1 MSYVPNYEHDIF
13 ISYAR
18 VDNDPLPGAE
28 VDKVTGRKRGWVSTL
43 ILDGLKKELAK
54 QLGRADSYSLWM
66 DDAGLPGNESV
77 TQFIDKQV
85 KNSATVLFI
94 VSPGYLASPWC
105 RLEFNTFLEQMDTE
119 SGRLFMVETQ
129 RLDQD
134 EKLPEFEYTEMGWPI
149 TPEGFHANI
158 MEIVRRY
165 NPKKLVIT
173 ENGSAWADELDSD
186 GRIRDGARSLY
197 LVDHL
202 QQVHR
207 AIQDGAPLTG
217 YLAWSFIDNYEWSC
231 GYRPRFG
238 LVYNDYETQKR
249 TIKDSGYLFAE
260 IIRANGI

>member
-1 MSYVPNYEHDIF
+1 MDRCPEEVPALGKTDLEEMNCYDF
-13 ISYAR
+13 IGLQYYA
-18 VDNDPLPGAE
+18 DN
-28 VDKVTGRKRGWVSTL
+28 L
-43 ILDGLKKELAK
+43 IRD
-54 QLGRADSYSLWM
+54 
-66 DDAGLPGNESV
+66 
-77 TQFIDKQV
+77 
-85 KNSATVLFI
+85 
-94 VSPGYLASPWC
+94 
-105 RLEFNTFLEQMDTE
+105 
-119 SGRLFMVETQ
+119 GRLVT
-129 RLDQD
+129 